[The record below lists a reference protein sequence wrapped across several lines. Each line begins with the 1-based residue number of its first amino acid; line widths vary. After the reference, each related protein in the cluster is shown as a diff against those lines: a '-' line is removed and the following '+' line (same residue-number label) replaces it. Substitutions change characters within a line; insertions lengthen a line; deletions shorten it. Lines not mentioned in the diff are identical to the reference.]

1 MEFFAGIDGGG
12 TKTALEC
19 RDRQGRVLLRQTFG
33 PFNFNSIGAERFD
46 GLLEELT
53 AALAALGTCVGLCAG
68 AAGISNPRVR
78 EHFSRAMDRAGIAR
92 WSLVGDQEIAL
103 YGALEGAAG
112 CGVIAGTGS
121 ICFGRDGAGRAA
133 RAGGW
138 GHLLDD
144 EGSGY
149 ALGRDALSAVLRQ
162 WDGRGP
168 ETLLT
173 RLVSEKLGAG
183 GPGDIV
189 AYAYAGDK
197 SRIAAI
203 APLTEQAARAGDG
216 AAASILEKGGREL
229 ALQVRAVAGAL
240 GLREVPVALM
250 GGLLAHDTGLRRA
263 LTERLAVERPDLHC
277 IAPKQDAAAGA
288 AMMAQKLAE

>member
-1 MEFFAGIDGGG
+1 MTFAAGIDGGG

-19 RDRQGRVLLRQTFG
+19 RDLQGRVLLRQTFG
-33 PFNFNSIGAERFD
+33 PFNFNSIGADRFD

-53 AALAALGTCVGLCAG
+53 GVLAGLGTCASLCAG
-68 AAGISNPRVR
+68 AAGISNPQVR
-78 EHFSRAMDRAGIAR
+78 AHFARAMERAGIAR

-121 ICFGRDGAGRAA
+121 ICFGRNDAGQTA

-149 ALGRDALSAVLRQ
+149 ALGRDVLRAVLRQ
-162 WDGRGP
+162 GDGRGP

-173 RLVSEKLGAG
+173 RLVEEKLEAQ
-183 GPGDIV
+183 GPQDLI
-189 AYAYAGDK
+189 AYAYGGDK
-197 SRIAAI
+197 SRIAAL
-203 APLTEQAARAGDG
+203 APLTEQAAQAGDG
-216 AAASILEKGGREL
+216 VAAEILARGGREL
-229 ALQVRAVAGAL
+229 ALQVRAVAEAL
-240 GLREVPVALM
+240 HLENAPVALM
-250 GGLLAHDTGLRRA
+250 GGLLTRDTGLRRA
-263 LTERLAVERPDLHC
+263 LVTALAQERPDLSC
-277 IAPKQDAAAGA
+277 VAPKQDAASGA
-288 AMMAQKLAE
+288 VLMALAAI